1 MNVALQRCID
11 RWLGVPICGMLTLL
25 RWMVGRR
32 GNRPWPPRQILFI
45 QLPEAGS
52 LALASP
58 TVRRVRELFPEA
70 RLHFLVFARN
80 REFLELL
87 DLIAPEDIWTLDD
100 RTFGRFCVSV
110 WRFFRQAR
118 SRGIDTTLDLDLFAR
133 ASMIL
138 ACLSGARNRVGFD
151 NYRAEGLYRGRLLT
165 HPVSYNVYHHISANF
180 WALAETLAQREPLQP
195 AWKGRPREIVTLP
208 RIAPDPGRVAAMR
221 QRIVARC
228 PEYDDS
234 SRLVVLSPFSG
245 NLLPIRAWPT
255 EHYAVF
261 VRQLLEADPS
271 VVVLVIGLEEARAYC
286 VPLFSEV
293 QSPRL
298 VDFIGQTRNIAEVLD
313 LLDLAH
319 LFVSADSGPPHFAS
333 LKKAPSIVFFGPE
346 CPMLY
351 APLGE
356 NIHTV
361 YLGLHCSPCVSAFNH
376 RDTPC
381 TDNQCLRRIEPSDV
395 LKLAQE
401 LLGSGQN
408 SSS

>member
-1 MNVALQRCID
+1 MNVAMQRCMD
-11 RWLGVPICGMLTLL
+11 RWLGMPICWFLTFL
-25 RWMVGRR
+25 RRLGGGRDKR
-32 GNRPWPPRQILFI
+32 LWPPRQILFI

-58 TVRRVRELFPEA
+58 TVWRVRELYPEA
-70 RLHFLVFARN
+70 RLHFLVFERN

-87 DLIAPEDIWTLDD
+87 GLIAPEDVWTLDD
-100 RTFGRFCVSV
+100 RTLSGFCASV

-118 SRGIDTTLDLDLFAR
+118 QRGIDTTLDLDLFTR
-133 ASMIL
+133 VSMIL

-165 HPVSYNVYHHISANF
+165 HLVSYNVYHHIALNF
-180 WALAETLAQREPLQP
+180 LALAETLAQVEPLQP
-195 AWKGRPREIVTLP
+195 AWKGCPGPRVSLP
-208 RIAPDPGRVAAMR
+208 RVEPDPERVAAMR
-221 QRIVARC
+221 QRIGEKC
-228 PEYDDS
+228 SSYGES

-245 NLLPIRAWPT
+245 NLLPIRAWPA

-261 VRQLLEADPS
+261 VRQLLDEDPS
-271 VVVLVIGLEEARAYC
+271 VVVLVIGLGEARDYC
-286 VPLFSEV
+286 VPLFSGV

-313 LLDLAH
+313 LLHLAH

-333 LKKAPSIVFFGPE
+333 LTGVPTIVFFGPE

-361 YLGLHCSPCVSAFNH
+361 YRGLHCSPCVSAFNH
-376 RDTPC
+376 RNTPC
-381 TDNQCLRRIEPSDV
+381 TENLCLRGIEPSEV
-395 LKLAQE
+395 LKLARE
-401 LLGSGQN
+401 LLYSGE
-408 SSS
+408 SPLP

>member
-1 MNVALQRCID
+1 MNVALQRSID
-11 RWLGVPICGMLTLL
+11 RWLGVPICWFLTLL
-25 RWMVGRR
+25 HRIGRRR

-70 RLHFLVFARN
+70 RLHFLVFERN

-87 DLIAPEDIWTLDD
+87 ELIAPEDIWTLDD
-100 RTFGRFCVSV
+100 RTFSRFCASV
-110 WRFFRQAR
+110 WRFFRLAR
-118 SRGIDTTLDLDLFAR
+118 RRGIDTTLDLDLFAR
-133 ASMIL
+133 VSMIL
-138 ACLSGARNRVGFD
+138 ACLSGARNRAGFD

-165 HPVSYNVYHHISANF
+165 HPVSYSVYHHISANF
-180 WALAETLAQREPLQP
+180 LALAETLAQAEPLQP
-195 AWKGRPREIVTLP
+195 AWKGCPEEIVSLP
-208 RIAPDPGRVAAMR
+208 RILAKPERVAAMR
-221 QRIVARC
+221 QRIMAQC
-228 PEYDDS
+228 PAYGDS

-245 NLLPIRAWPT
+245 NLLPIRAWPA

-271 VVVLVIGLEEARAYC
+271 VIALVIGLDEAREYC
-286 VPLFSEV
+286 VPLFSGV

-313 LLDLAH
+313 LLHLAH

-333 LKKAPSIVFFGPE
+333 LTGVPSIVFFGPE

-356 NIHTV
+356 NIRTV

-381 TDNQCLRRIEPSDV
+381 TENLCLRHIAPSDV
-395 LKLAQE
+395 LKLARE
-401 LLGSGQN
+401 LLNSGGSDL
-408 SSS
+408 S

>member
-11 RWLGVPICGMLTLL
+11 RWLGVLICGVLTLL
-25 RWMVGRR
+25 RRIMGR
-32 GNRPWPPRQILFI
+32 GAKRPWPPRQILFI

-87 DLIAPEDIWTLDD
+87 DLIAPENIWTLDD
-100 RTFGRFCVSV
+100 RTFFRFCASV
-110 WRFFRQAR
+110 WRFLRLAR
-118 SRGIDTTLDLDLFAR
+118 NRGIDTTLDLDLFAR
-133 ASMIL
+133 VSMIL
-138 ACLSGARNRVGFD
+138 ACLSGARNRAGFD

-180 WALAETLAQREPLQP
+180 LALAETLAQAEPLQP
-195 AWKGRPREIVTLP
+195 AWKGRPGGSVSLP
-208 RIAPDPGRVAAMR
+208 RIPAKPERVAAMR
-221 QRIVARC
+221 QRIAAQC
-228 PEYDDS
+228 PAYGDS

-245 NLLPIRAWPT
+245 NLLPIRAWPA
-255 EHYAVF
+255 EHYAVL

-271 VVVLVIGLEEARAYC
+271 VIVLAIGLEEARQYC
-286 VPLFSEV
+286 VPLFSGV

-313 LLDLAH
+313 LLYLAH

-333 LKKAPSIVFFGPE
+333 LTGVPSIVFFGPE

-356 NIHTV
+356 NIRTV

-381 TDNQCLRRIEPSDV
+381 TENLCLRRIEPSGV
-395 LKLAQE
+395 LELARKMLDSRE
-401 LLGSGQN
+401 N
-408 SSS
+408 SPS